1 MHVLKALRLKLYIV
15 GVFRSF
21 NPFLGQVAQKQDNTR
36 TVLVS
41 VGSANKI
48 NKLSLIGMQ
57 LPEKYEEN
65 FERRLFV
72 WTKSGKARVIFSISS
87 SNSRRRALAR
97 NVEIL
102 LIYFQEVASLPK
114 KARSG
119 NATDFSD
126 FLNRYK
132 IVR

>member
-1 MHVLKALRLKLYIV
+1 LHVLKALRLKLYIV

-21 NPFLGQVAQKQDNTR
+21 NPFLGQVAQRQDNTR

-102 LIYFQEVASLPK
+102 QIYFQEVAFLPTK
-114 KARSG
+114 VCSG

-126 FLNRYK
+126 FLNRSK